1 MNGLET
7 LNFNL
12 LEICGRGYVVEHCVA
27 AFLKKQK
34 HKLYQVYIT
43 DTLKM
48 IAENTSN
55 LAGGRSPS
63 MRWLDV
69 AEQAE
74 DPEPEKTAEEVID
87 HIKEKLAKM

>member
-1 MNGLET
+1 M
-7 LNFNL
+7 
-12 LEICGRGYVVEHCVA
+12 EHCVA

-34 HKLYQVYIT
+34 DKLYQVYIT

-55 LAGGRSPS
+55 FAGGKAPN
-63 MRWLDV
+63 MRWVDAMNSL
-69 AEQAE
+69 EKPKE
-74 DPEPEKTAEEVID
+74 EEEKTAEEVID